1 MNAFIELERVEFR
14 VLGALRCLDAVT
26 GTPIERAM
34 SVEAQG
40 TRIVRNRSGLYVLI
54 EAPGFD
60 DYNASFPAP
69 PATPAVGSVAFPV
82 TVSDP
87 LGAYL
92 PRSASIS
99 LPRDPDP
106 ANAGSDTSLFRPIE
120 LPMLPSPA
128 GAVATNWA
136 VLRISVTANNGDCLG
151 GALIRVL
158 RNGSVLA
165 RGLSDWRGEA
175 LVPVAGVPVT
185 TFSEDAN
192 AVVITEIEVT
202 LQAVF
207 DAASGLRTPAANV
220 AAGSTPPQLPVV
232 DPTALEAAVNTLPAV
247 QQQLMIAARR
257 EQALSLVIDLP

>member
-1 MNAFIELERVEFR
+1 MHSTRRTGSPFHTSHASCGSIRTKHRKAVVLLSRGASHMAAGASNERPARQHRHAEGRVMNAFIELERVEFR

-106 ANAGSDTSLFRPIE
+106 ANAGSDASLFRPIE

-136 VLRISVTANNGDCLG
+136 VLRLSVTANNGDCLG

-185 TFSEDAN
+185 T
-192 AVVITEIEVT
+192 
-202 LQAVF
+202 
-207 DAASGLRTPAANV
+207 
-220 AAGSTPPQLPVV
+220 
-232 DPTALEAAVNTLPAV
+232 
-247 QQQLMIAARR
+247 
-257 EQALSLVIDLP
+257 